1 MNSQTVLMWMQLALS
16 IGNLCIMAYAFTGFL
31 KKPHDTLEKRVNSLE
46 DKLDII
52 EDSLKQGNDRFRE
65 LNTTS
70 EVLINSTL
78 ALIEF
83 EIQSCYTEGKQI
95 SSGLEK
101 AKNDLNRFLARRN
114 HGSEDWND

>member
-1 MNSQTVLMWMQLALS
+1 MNSQTIMMWMQLALTF
-16 IGNLCIMAYAFTGFL
+16 GNLCIMFYAFSKFL
-31 KKPHDTLEKRVNSLE
+31 NKPHDTLEKRVNSLE
-46 DKLDII
+46 VKIDEI
-52 EDSLKQGNDRFRE
+52 EDSLKQGNDYFRD

-114 HGSEDWND
+114 HGTEDWND